1 MRNGLF
7 PTASLNRIFSGL
19 YEKSHFQL
27 IKRGTGG
34 GAGGMEWSQ
43 RWRDSI

>member
-34 GAGGMEWSQ
+34 GRVEWN
-43 RWRDSI
+43 DLNDDETA